1 MCTYRESSVRIDK
14 FTTANVERFL
24 RGGVPTGKLYTSL
37 RDGTGLVLLLR
48 STSIASW
55 RFLYRKRGL
64 GRAGHQR
71 TVTLGRWPAVSCAA
85 AIAEARR
92 LGGEVASGKDPR
104 AVIKA
109 ARLKLR
115 TILSASIDDY
125 EQWLTSRRITRVSE
139 TISSLRRGLA
149 HLLHRDINDVE
160 RRAWIDAIERLQRNG
175 LPGAAGALR
184 RRMNAFFNRQLSL
197 GTIPANPLAGYS
209 AAASSKAD
217 AVEAEEHGMA
227 LNADQI
233 FAVWGAAEAI
243 GGPFGG
249 LVRMGLLTGLR
260 RNELASMRWDW
271 IDRES
276 LRITVPALNMKS
288 GREHSVPIT
297 ALIAKLLDETPNRG
311 GGLVFPTGYRHG
323 GATPLSGWT
332 AHVARLRRESGVEK
346 VSLHDLRRTFRTILA
361 DLGVPTDTAE
371 IMVAHRRAGLVA
383 RYDRSQLWPQRCSA
397 AETYDAWLAGI
408 VARTDGPE
416 AGNVVPLAGVTRAM
430 R

>member
-1 MCTYRESSVRIDK
+1 MRIDK
-14 FTTANVERFL
+14 FTTASVERFL
-24 RGGVPTGKLYTSL
+24 RAGVPTGKLHTSL

-64 GRAGHQR
+64 GRAGYQR
-71 TVTLGRWPAVSCAA
+71 TVTLGRWPVVSCAA

-104 AVIKA
+104 AEIKA

-125 EQWLTSRRITRVSE
+125 EQWLTSRRITRVNE
-139 TISSLRRGLA
+139 TTSSLRRGLS
-149 HLLHRDINDVE
+149 HLLHRDINEIE

-233 FAVWGAAEAI
+233 FAVWRAAEAI

-383 RYDRSQLWPQRCSA
+383 RYDRSQLWPQRREA
-397 AETYDAWLAGI
+397 AEKLDAWITGI
-408 VARTDGPE
+408 VTRTDGPE
-416 AGNVVPLAGVTRAM
+416 AGNVVRLAKKAGK
-430 R
+430 